1 MTETMA
7 AVLLTGHGGLDR
19 LDYRTDV
26 PVPEPAPGQVLIQ
39 VAAAGINN
47 TDINTRIGWY
57 SKGVSAG
64 TEQGGAAGF
73 DTAADDDASW
83 SGTPLTFP
91 RIQGADVCGRVVA
104 VGEGVPDSRVGERVL
119 VRNMLRAPVEF
130 RPYECWTFGSEC
142 DGGFAQYAVA
152 PAADTYPVTSDLSD
166 AELAVVPCAY
176 STAEGMLQRAGVG
189 AERTGATAER
199 IVVTGASGG
208 VGLAAVQLA
217 ALRGAE
223 VIAVCSESKADA
235 VLAQGAT
242 RVIARDADPV
252 GELGAGSVDVVA
264 DVVGGPGVG
273 RLLDLLRPGGRYA
286 VSGAIGGPLTEVD
299 LRTIYLKDLTLHGCT
314 FQEDSVFEALISYLR
329 QDLIRPVVAKTYPLS
344 EIAQAQTDFL
354 SKSHVGKL
362 VLLPPEVSPE
372 ADA

>member
-1 MTETMA
+1 M
-7 AVLLTGHGGLDR
+7 
-19 LDYRTDV
+19 
-26 PVPEPAPGQVLIQ
+26 
-39 VAAAGINN
+39 
-47 TDINTRIGWY
+47 
-57 SKGVSAG
+57 
-64 TEQGGAAGF
+64 
-73 DTAADDDASW
+73 
-83 SGTPLTFP
+83 
-91 RIQGADVCGRVVA
+91 
-104 VGEGVPDSRVGERVL
+104 
-119 VRNMLRAPVEF
+119 
-130 RPYECWTFGSEC
+130 
-142 DGGFAQYAVA
+142 
-152 PAADTYPVTSDLSD
+152 
-166 AELAVVPCAY
+166 VPCAY